1 MHTKSTAAAAAALL
15 TLGLFSGALA
25 SETQV
30 ATRTAAVETMV
41 KTNFDATWNELV
53 SELGGRDYEINALL
67 PQDRTIRV
75 LVRSQ
80 IPSEYVDCGEI
91 SVNSTHEVFGDRNY
105 NFLAANSVRYLV
117 VDEGEDELVD
127 VERRTS
133 LNALANVQLT
143 PTDQG
148 TMVRVEAL
156 YVMRF
161 RTREFGNIAETRKID
176 EVLNFDSAGQAITQ
190 EDIRQGA
197 TSKSVTVACRANG
210 ALERKIVSVLGNAS

>member
-1 MHTKSTAAAAAALL
+1 MHTKSTAAAAALL

-148 TMVRVEAL
+148 TMVRVDAL